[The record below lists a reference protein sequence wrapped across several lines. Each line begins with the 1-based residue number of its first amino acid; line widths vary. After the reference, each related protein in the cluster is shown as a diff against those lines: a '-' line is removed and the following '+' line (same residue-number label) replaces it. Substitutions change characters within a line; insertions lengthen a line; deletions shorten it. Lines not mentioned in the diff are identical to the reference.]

1 MSLAQPL
8 IQIAFGAKT
17 VLMKIP
23 IYQIDAFA
31 DHTFSGNPAAL
42 VFPRIKLQPDIM
54 QYIAAENNLAETTFV
69 ISEGEYFE
77 IRWFTPIIEVD
88 LCGHA
93 TLAAAHALFNHLD
106 YGGKSIT
113 FLSKSGFL
121 HVRKETE
128 ILYLDFPVDTIQ
140 KVENRQDVKNGL
152 GNLPKE
158 LYRGRDDFLAIFDDE
173 DSIASLSP
181 NMDTLCKVPSRGVIA
196 SAPGREVDF
205 VSRFFAPQ
213 SGIPEDSV
221 TGSSHTT
228 LTPYW
233 SKRLN
238 KQNLTAKQLSKR
250 GGTLICN
257 DLNQRVEIGGHAV
270 TYLIGEISI

>member
-1 MSLAQPL
+1 MLTSILL
-8 IQIAFGAKT
+8 VIGINDIF
-17 VLMKIP
+17 MKIP

-31 DHTFSGNPAAL
+31 DHKFSGNPAAV
-42 VFPRIKLQPDIM
+42 VFPSAKLQPDVM
-54 QYIAAENNLAETTFV
+54 QYIAAENNLAETAFV
-69 ISEGEYFE
+69 TSEGEYFE
-77 IRWFTPIIEVD
+77 IRWFTPTIEVG

-106 YGGKSIT
+106 YGRNSIT
-113 FLSKSGFL
+113 FSSKSGLL
-121 HVRKETE
+121 HVRKEAE
-128 ILYLDFPVDTIQ
+128 ILYLDFPADTIQ
-140 KVENRQDVKNGL
+140 KVENRQDVTNGL
-152 GNLPKE
+152 GSLPKE

-173 DSIASLSP
+173 DSIISLSP
-181 NMDTLCKVPSRGVIA
+181 NMDALYKVPSRGIIA
-196 SAPGREVDF
+196 SAPGRDVDF

-221 TGSSHTT
+221 TGSAHTT

-233 SKRLN
+233 SKRLS

-250 GGTLICN
+250 GGILICN
-257 DLNQRVEIGGHAV
+257 DLDKRVEIGGHAV

>member
-1 MSLAQPL
+1 
-8 IQIAFGAKT
+8 
-17 VLMKIP
+17 MKIP
-23 IYQIDAFA
+23 IYQIDAFT
-31 DHTFSGNPAAL
+31 DNRFSGNPAAV
-42 VFPRIKLQPDIM
+42 VFPGTKLQADVM
-54 QYIAAENNLAETTFV
+54 QNIAAENNLAETAFV
-69 ISEGEYFE
+69 TGDGEKFE
-77 IRWFTPIIEVD
+77 VRWFTPTIEVE

-106 YGGKSIT
+106 YGGNRIT
-113 FLSKSGFL
+113 FSSKSGL
-121 HVRKETE
+121 LGVRREKE
-128 ILYLDFPVDTIQ
+128 ILYLDFPADTIE
-140 KVENRQDVKNGL
+140 KVENRRDVTNGL

-173 DSIASLSP
+173 DSIISLSP
-181 NMDTLCKVPSRGVIA
+181 NMDVLCKVPSRGIIA
-196 SAPGREVDF
+196 SAPGRKVDF

-238 KQNLTAKQLSKR
+238 KKNLTAKQLSQR

-257 DLNQRVEIGGHAV
+257 DLDKRVEIGGHAV
-270 TYLIGEISI
+270 TYLVGEISI